1 MDEQISIDND
11 EQIYFKLKQI
21 FENSNTNLENFIF
34 RICDNI
40 SSSTIKN
47 VLLKLLS
54 HIQHENI
61 SKDDIIKY
69 LNENIPLY
77 EDNIDYKFIED
88 NLSLINN
95 KEVISSQIKEIIL
108 NDFSDEL
115 NNIKSELNERISEIK
130 NKDELIR
137 EFINKE
143 KNYED
148 AQNRINI
155 LVSLNNELRLKND
168 FYVKIIENNSHLSND
183 KSPAS
188 QTSQIS
194 NSSGIS
200 NSSKNI
206 KVSNTLLNI
215 NNILDKL
222 V

>member
-108 NDFSDEL
+108 NYFSD
-115 NNIKSELNERISEIK
+115 
-130 NKDELIR
+130 
-137 EFINKE
+137 
-143 KNYED
+143 
-148 AQNRINI
+148 
-155 LVSLNNELRLKND
+155 
-168 FYVKIIENNSHLSND
+168 
-183 KSPAS
+183 
-188 QTSQIS
+188 
-194 NSSGIS
+194 
-200 NSSKNI
+200 
-206 KVSNTLLNI
+206 
-215 NNILDKL
+215 
-222 V
+222 